1 MWIKIGISVLVAIL
15 SALMYRAG
23 GMGKEVTAKP
33 TWMPQSLRHSWC
45 RDWICPA
52 FALITLLMFFQ
63 PNVWWGW
70 LLAIPVY
77 GLMGG
82 AFSTYWDWAF
92 GGNDN
97 YYAHGFFVGLS
108 IFPFCFVGLAWWI
121 VAIQT
126 ILISVSMGLWSAK
139 TDKDFVEEEGRGF
152 FSSIF
157 RI

>member
-1 MWIKIGISVLVAIL
+1 MLIKLAIALVLALL
-15 SALMYRAG
+15 SAVCYRAG

-33 TWMPQSLRHSWC
+33 TWMPMGMRKSWV

-52 FALITLLMFFQ
+52 FALITLFLFFK
-63 PNVWWGW
+63 PTVWWGY

-77 GLMGG
+77 GLNGG

-108 IFPFCFVGLAWWI
+108 FFPFCFVGMPWWML
-121 VAIQT
+121 VIQVVG
-126 ILISVSMGLWSAK
+126 ISVSMGLWSAK
-139 TDKDFVEEEGRGF
+139 TDKDYLEEYGRGF

-157 RI
+157 RV